1 MGRMRDKLEIVAG
14 IVLLVG
20 VLVVCVA
27 GAYEF
32 GSMLVDIFGV
42 FYAALVAGGTVIVCF
57 VADRVV
63 PRHDGGSWFGWLFAV
78 MSSGDE

>member
-20 VLVVCVA
+20 ALVVCVA

-32 GSMLVDIFGV
+32 GSTLVEIFGV

-57 VADRVV
+57 VADRVA
-63 PRHDGGSWFGWLFAV
+63 PRRDGDSWFGWLFAV
-78 MSSGDE
+78 MFSGDE